1 MKTTMKAGEILA
13 LVSIGAHA
21 VSAKTLDTK
30 SRFRIFS
37 FKDAIVKAAEELE
50 KKERALLPEC
60 GIDDPQAFDKRLNE
74 LRSAD
79 DLTEDEQ
86 KELDGMTAKLGTLSG
101 LRQQLRED
109 DVTLDIKPID
119 CAAWFALRD
128 ENPAVKGAD
137 GVERDPLPDWAERL
151 LFGKLWTAPED
162 APEQPETTE

>member
-13 LVSIGAHA
+13 LVSVGAHA

-37 FKDAIVKAAEELE
+37 FKDALVKAAEELE

-60 GIDDPQAFDKRLNE
+60 GIDDPQAFDRRLNE

-79 DLTEDEQ
+79 DLTEEEAA
-86 KELDGMTAKLGTLSG
+86 ELDGMTAKLGTLSG

-128 ENPAVKGAD
+128 ENPGKD
-137 GVERDPLPDWAERL
+137 GHDPLPDWAERL